1 MRTSPHACALL
12 LCAASAIAAHPRQ
25 APIQLPLSTSSL
37 SLEIFGPVQRY
48 DDDQVWRVKLAGEDI
63 RRIEEIVDL
72 AEDLELDIWRTT
84 PGSLDIRLNELQKN
98 DLKTRLHPDTLFE
111 AFITNV
117 QSLVDFTTPSDYPN
131 LIDSS
136 LGVDASQPL
145 RNREPLQ
152 ISRNQRTPKVDPF
165 NLTTLATP
173 FHDSYHTLKDIHK
186 FGDVLVETF
195 NGKEGIEVWG
205 FDVGTTWEGRP
216 IKGWSARLVKN
227 ESDPSNGQRRRQ
239 GRVLDEDEELRKEI
253 VIISGQHGREWV
265 GPSSA
270 LYFLHSLLLTSL
282 SSPSSDAA
290 LMLSKFTFTV
300 IPTINPDG
308 FVYSQSHRMWRK
320 NRQPVGHK
328 SCVGIDLNSNWA
340 YKWKK
345 EKKEKPCK
353 EGYRGKAAFEAYETK
368 AVGEWLAKGAER
380 GTRVRAFIDLHS
392 YGQLFMFP
400 FAHSCSEFPVDAE
413 MLMEAGLGVAKAI
426 RTAHGETYETGQ
438 ACDLTYRAPGDSVDY
453 AYGVTDVRWSYS
465 AELRD
470 TGTYGFM
477 LPKTLIRPTAEEI
490 SAGIL
495 HLAKFIYVLEI
506 AD

>member
-1 MRTSPHACALL
+1 MRTSPHTCVLL
-12 LCAASAIAAHPRQ
+12 LCAVSAIATPQHQ
-25 APIQLPLSTSSL
+25 APIQLPLSASSP
-37 SLEIFGPVQRY
+37 SFETFAPVQRY
-48 DDDQVWRVKLAGEDI
+48 DGDQIWRVKLGGEDI
-63 RRIEEIVDL
+63 RRIEDIVDL
-72 AEDLELDIWRTT
+72 VEDLQLDIWRTT
-84 PGSLDIRLNELQKN
+84 PHSLDIRLNELQKN
-98 DLKTRLHPDTLFE
+98 ELQERLHPDTLFE
-111 AFITNV
+111 PFITDV
-117 QSLVDFTTPSDYPN
+117 QSLVDFTTLSDYSD
-131 LIDSS
+131 LINSS
-136 LGVDASQPL
+136 LEVDADRPL
-145 RNREPLQ
+145 ENGKSLQ
-152 ISRNQRTPKVDPF
+152 ISKKKKIPKIDPF

-173 FHDSYHTLKDIHK
+173 FHDSYHTLKDIHQ
-186 FGDVLVETF
+186 FGDALVETF
-195 NGKEGIEVWG
+195 NGKGGIEVWS

-216 IKGWSARLVKN
+216 LRGWSARLVRN
-227 ESDPSNGQRRRQ
+227 ESDASNSQRRRRS
-239 GRVLDEDEELRKEI
+239 RVVEDDEELQKEI

-282 SSPSSDAA
+282 SSPSSEAA
-290 LMLSKFTFTV
+290 LMLNKFTFSV

-345 EKKEKPCK
+345 EKKEKPCN

-400 FAHSCSEFPVDAE
+400 FAHSCNDFPVDAE

-453 AYGVTDVRWSYS
+453 AYGVTDIRWSYS

-495 HLAKFIYVLEI
+495 QLAKFIYVLEI